1 MSARE
6 NITHPGIIDKVSED
20 KVFVKILAMSAC
32 SSCHAKSM
40 CSVAEIEE
48 KIVEVKKEAGREYR
62 QGEQVVVA
70 MRKSLGGKAV
80 FLGYLLPFLLLITVL
95 IVVLTLSGNEGVAGL
110 SAIGILIPY
119 YTALYLLRDR
129 LKKTFSFRIE

>member
-32 SSCHAKSM
+32 STCHAKSM

-62 QGEQVVVA
+62 EGQEVLVSMQ
-70 MRKSLGGKAV
+70 KSLGGKAV
-80 FLGYLLPFLLLITVL
+80 FLGYLLPFLLLIGVL
-95 IVVLTLSGNEGVAGL
+95 IAVLSLSGDEGIAGL

-119 YTALYLLRDR
+119 YLVLYLLRDR
-129 LKKTFSFRIE
+129 LKKTFSFSIE

>member
-6 NITHPGIIDKVSED
+6 NITHPGIIDKVGED

-32 SSCHAKSM
+32 STCHAKSI

-48 KIVEVKKEAGREYR
+48 KIVEVNKESGREYR
-62 QGEQVVVA
+62 EGQEVVVA
-70 MRKSLGGKAV
+70 MKKSLGGKAV
-80 FLGYLLPFLLLITVL
+80 FLGYLLPFLLLIGVL
-95 IVVLTLSGNEGVAGL
+95 IAVLTLSGDEGIAGL

-119 YTALYLLRDR
+119 YLVLYLSRDR
-129 LKKTFSFRIE
+129 LKRTFSFSIQ